1 MLESFL
7 NKDQAFR
14 TATLLKRGMVQKWD
28 QDPGTRD
35 PPQSLKVRPQDTLQS
50 LKVGPLHLSLMNS
63 FYSEYLMVFYLCVFF
78 K

>member
-7 NKDQAFR
+7 NKDAGLQDCNFIE
-14 TATLLKRGMVQKWD
+14 KRHGAKVGPGPR
-28 QDPGTRD
+28 DPR

-50 LKVGPLHLSLMNS
+50 LKVGPLHLSLINS